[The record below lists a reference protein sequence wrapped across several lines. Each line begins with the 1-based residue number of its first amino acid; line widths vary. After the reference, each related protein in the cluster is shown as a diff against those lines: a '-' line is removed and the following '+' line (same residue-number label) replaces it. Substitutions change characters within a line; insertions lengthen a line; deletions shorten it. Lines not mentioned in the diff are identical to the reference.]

1 MSSLLTIAVLG
12 FMGVRLVSGLRVS
25 RSTGGRALA
34 AEIVRGVRWRHVW
47 PVAVVLPAVITAAG
61 LIMLIPGMSWGW
73 WTMLGGEG
81 NPVFGS
87 SDATRGTALEWIIP
101 LCFMALLL
109 PALPLFA
116 HAEERMFRA
125 GAEHWSTGRRI
136 AKTLQFG
143 MVHAL
148 IGIPVGAALALS
160 LGGAYF
166 MAVYLR
172 GWRATWS
179 RHAATIESTRA
190 HTVYNAVIVA
200 IVATL
205 AVLVAVA

>member
-1 MSSLLTIAVLG
+1 MSTVLTIAVLG

-34 AEIVRGVRWRHVW
+34 TEIVRGIRWRHVW
-47 PVAVVLPAVITAAG
+47 PVAVVLPAVITLAW
-61 LIMLIPGMSWGW
+61 LVMLLPGMSWGW

-81 NPVFGS
+81 NPVFGA
-87 SDATRGTALEWIIP
+87 SDATAGTAFEWIIP
-101 LCFMALLL
+101 LCFMALLA

-116 HAEERMFRA
+116 HAEERIFRA
-125 GAEHWSTGRRI
+125 GAEGWSPWQR
-136 AKTLQFG
+136 AWKTLQFG

-179 RHAATIESTRA
+179 RRAATLESARA
-190 HTVYNAVIVA
+190 HTVYNAVIVGL
-200 IVATL
+200 VATL
-205 AVLVAVA
+205 AVLLALA